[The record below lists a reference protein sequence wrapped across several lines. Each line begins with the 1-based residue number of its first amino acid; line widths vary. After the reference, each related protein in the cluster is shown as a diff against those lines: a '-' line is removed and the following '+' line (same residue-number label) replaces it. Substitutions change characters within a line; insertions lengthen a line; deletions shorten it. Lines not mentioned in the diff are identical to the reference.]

1 MGVNLIKNNKKD
13 VIFNN
18 KNILKILLIIVIA
31 LVIRLVFMYAGA
43 MDSEE
48 YIVNNINI
56 ILGFM
61 SIVSCFL
68 FYDEDRKDQIF
79 LMGLLYIS
87 FLVDLIMGNIDNIT
101 YLTFIIDYRYGEII
115 LNSILRIILVTII
128 IFSGQKFNNFIYKNK
143 YVTVFAIVLISIF
156 FNILESNLGFL
167 KSFKNLTFY
176 LNITIMLF
184 IFNVVMTCILIRR
197 ALHKDSFI
205 YTILIC
211 SLAMLSVQ
219 HLYTIAGLLNIN
231 LDLRVE
237 KSLITAL
244 TSILIILGALFKLKL
259 KIDKAEELED
269 NISIFYKFI
278 DSSNTK
284 VLICDNKW
292 NVLYCNKAVKGQYKS
307 IEEMRNINNN
317 KVIFKILKNN
327 TINTSKK
334 LDRDVIKYI
343 NDELYLNKN
352 WNGVLKVED
361 CDDKVRIYRC
371 NMQVIDISNDSRY
384 IVSYNDITTEYLFR
398 NELFEAD
405 EKFELLSSNIKDTI
419 IILNKEEKIE
429 YINKSGM
436 KLLEYEYK
444 DLLGKE
450 IDDYIIDS
458 VICKQ
463 GNIKQEIIMENSVI
477 SKSGKKIQLETIKS
491 PIMDVE
497 GNISGWTLVARDMS
511 YTKALKNIKNKYKEI
526 KDYQEI
532 KNEFFANL
540 SHELRTPTNIIYS
553 SIQLLNSRLEIDDRE
568 SFINFYNKYSGVLK
582 QNCFRILRLINN
594 MIDISKVEAGYI
606 DLELKNYDI
615 ISFIEDI
622 TISFIPYVESKNIN
636 IVFDTEFEELEV
648 QFDEEKLE
656 RVLLN
661 LLSNAI
667 KYTDKNGNIL
677 VKVTVENEWV
687 KIIVK
692 DDGIGIPKEM
702 REVIFN
708 RFVQVNKSLNRLKEG
723 SGIGLAL
730 VKSIIELHN
739 GKVYIANN
747 DDKGS
752 EFVVLLPNA
761 IKESEERINLIE
773 SSKPMKEKIA
783 IELSDIYDI

>member
-1 MGVNLIKNNKKD
+1 
-13 VIFNN
+13 
-18 KNILKILLIIVIA
+18 
-31 LVIRLVFMYAGA
+31 
-43 MDSEE
+43 
-48 YIVNNINI
+48 
-56 ILGFM
+56 
-61 SIVSCFL
+61 
-68 FYDEDRKDQIF
+68 
-79 LMGLLYIS
+79 
-87 FLVDLIMGNIDNIT
+87 
-101 YLTFIIDYRYGEII
+101 
-115 LNSILRIILVTII
+115 
-128 IFSGQKFNNFIYKNK
+128 
-143 YVTVFAIVLISIF
+143 
-156 FNILESNLGFL
+156 
-167 KSFKNLTFY
+167 
-176 LNITIMLF
+176 
-184 IFNVVMTCILIRR
+184 
-197 ALHKDSFI
+197 
-205 YTILIC
+205 
-211 SLAMLSVQ
+211 
-219 HLYTIAGLLNIN
+219 
-231 LDLRVE
+231 
-237 KSLITAL
+237 
-244 TSILIILGALFKLKL
+244 
-259 KIDKAEELED
+259 
-269 NISIFYKFI
+269 
-278 DSSNTK
+278 
-284 VLICDNKW
+284 
-292 NVLYCNKAVKGQYKS
+292 
-307 IEEMRNINNN
+307 
-317 KVIFKILKNN
+317 
-327 TINTSKK
+327 
-334 LDRDVIKYI
+334 
-343 NDELYLNKN
+343 
-352 WNGVLKVED
+352 
-361 CDDKVRIYRC
+361 
-371 NMQVIDISNDSRY
+371 MQVIDISNDSRY
-384 IVSYNDITTEYLFR
+384 IVSYDDITTEYLFR

-511 YTKALKNIKNKYKEI
+511 YKKALKNIKNKYKEI